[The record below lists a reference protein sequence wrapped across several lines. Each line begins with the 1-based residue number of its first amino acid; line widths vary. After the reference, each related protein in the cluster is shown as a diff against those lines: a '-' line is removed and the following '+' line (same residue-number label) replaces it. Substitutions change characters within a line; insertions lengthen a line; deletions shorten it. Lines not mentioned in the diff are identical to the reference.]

1 MELQREIIPATW
13 SELQDLLFTDSYSSK
28 IDRIRSPYIYRGLT
42 KIDYQLKTSLI
53 RLNGPFENLEFHLL
67 RNFKKYSFRPDI
79 NNKSDW
85 EWLALAQHHGL
96 PTRLLDWT
104 YSPYVAL
111 HFATAE
117 IDQHDKDG
125 VIWALNYENLRKYLP
140 KKLQNELHEVGS
152 NSFTTG
158 MLHHLYKDISE
169 LSKEESDFVVAFEP
183 PSLDYRIVNQY
194 AIFTFMSHSKAIL
207 DDWLLDKPDLY
218 FRIRIPASM
227 KWEIRDKLDQVN
239 INERV
244 LFPGMDGL
252 SKWLTRHYS
261 PNKSAHI
268 NNKKDSQNLLLN
280 H

>member
-1 MELQREIIPATW
+1 MALKEEIIPTSW
-13 SELQDLLFTDSYSSK
+13 SELQEVLFTDSYNDK
-28 IDRIRSPYIYRGLT
+28 INRVRSPYIYRGLSSF
-42 KIDYQLKTSLI
+42 DYELKTSLI
-53 RLNGPFENLEFHLL
+53 RLKGPYEELEFHLL

-117 IDQHDKDG
+117 IEKYHQDG
-125 VIWALNYENLRKYLP
+125 VIWALNYENLKNYLP
-140 KKLQNELHEVGS
+140 ENLQCKLNQIGS
-152 NSFTTG
+152 NSFTIE
-158 MLHHLYKDISE
+158 MLHELYQDLRE
-169 LSKEESDFVVAFEP
+169 LSKEKSDFVVAFEP
-183 PSLDYRIVNQY
+183 PSLDDRIVNQY
-194 AIFTFMSHSKAIL
+194 GIFTFMSHSKSIL
-207 DDWLLDKPDLY
+207 NTWLMDKPELY
-218 FRIRIPASM
+218 FRIRIPAAM

-261 PNKSAHI
+261 PTNSKEQ
-268 NNKKDSQNLLLN
+268 KNLSLETN
-280 H
+280 HQ